1 MSFNTLECK
10 MSIVKSKMM
19 CTKMENKKEI
29 TGIELALLT
38 VGGPERTRRTRLA
51 KKLGVTR
58 QAVFIWCKKG
68 EIPVTQVKKVS
79 DALKLPPHLLNS
91 LFAEG

>member
-1 MSFNTLECK
+1 
-10 MSIVKSKMM
+10 
-19 CTKMENKKEI
+19 MENNKEI

-38 VGGPERTRRTRLA
+38 VVCPERTRRTRLA

-58 QAVFIWCKKG
+58 QAVFIWYKKG
-68 EIPVTQVKKVS
+68 EIPVTQVEKVS
-79 DALKLPPHLLNS
+79 DVLKLPPHLLNS